1 MQCELL
7 EAETHDKFVKQAA
20 DVLEKQIGS
29 VLAKAGRCVMGLS
42 GGKTPLPVYAA
53 LAERPLEWQNVWV
66 FLVDER
72 YVSPDR
78 EESNRRAI
86 EESLLKKV
94 GHPTEQFLAPDTWKA
109 LPECVNGYEN
119 ALKELFA
126 KGQPDI
132 ITLGMGE
139 DGHIASLFPPLPP
152 EAFEPSRLAI
162 ATHNGNDAVPD
173 RISVTIPVLTS
184 AAMPLFLLEG
194 RLKKRTWAK
203 VLESGLNTREWPAHA
218 VMATE
223 RAVVVAGWAS
233 AEEGT

>member
-1 MQCELL
+1 MQCELF
-7 EAETHDKFVKQAA
+7 EAETHDKFIKQAA
-20 DVLEKQIGS
+20 DVLEKQIGN

-94 GHPTEQFLAPDTWKA
+94 GHPAAQFVAPDTWKA
-109 LPECVNGYEN
+109 LPECVNEYEN

-132 ITLGMGE
+132 VTLGMAE
-139 DGHIASLFPPLPP
+139 DGSIASLFPPLPP
-152 EAFEPSRLAI
+152 EAYEASRLAF
-162 ATHNGNDAVPD
+162 ATHHDAVPVPD
-173 RISVTIPVLTS
+173 RISVTIPVLTG

-203 VLESGLNTREWPAHA
+203 MLESGLNTREWPAHA
-218 VMATE
+218 VMATGK
-223 RAVVVAGWAS
+223 AVVVAGWAS